1 MSDVTFAPPPPSA
14 TPPPPRPAGTSFD
27 FAKPFTYVFDDPRW
41 MQKILIGGLF
51 YLAAMV
57 IVGLFFIMGYMAQ
70 TLRNVIRGDATPLP
84 EWENLGEFF
93 NEGLRLVGVVLCW
106 VLPLMIVAMLFI
118 VPMALFGATGN
129 EDLTAFGGI
138 FSGCLACLMI
148 PLSLAVTFFL
158 PGSLLFAIVEQRFG
172 AAFEI
177 GRLWRFI
184 KANIGNYLLA
194 IVVYLIARMIGGFGV
209 ILLCVGVIFTAFWAF
224 LITGHAFA
232 QVYRLA
238 SNPTGR

>member
-1 MSDVTFAPPPPSA
+1 
-14 TPPPPRPAGTSFD
+14 
-27 FAKPFTYVFDDPRW
+27 

-57 IVGLFFIMGYMAQ
+57 IVGWFFIMGYVAQ
-70 TLRNVIRGDATPLP
+70 TVRNIIRGDAQPLP

-106 VLPLMIVAMLFI
+106 ILPLLLLVMLFV
-118 VPMALFGATGN
+118 VPTILLGATGD
-129 EDLTAFGGI
+129 EDLAALGGG
-138 FSGCLACLMI
+138 FSSCLACLMV

-158 PGSLLFAIVEQRFG
+158 PGSLLFAVVEKRFG
-172 AAFEI
+172 AAFEL
-177 GRLWRFI
+177 GRLWQFI
-184 KANIGNYLLA
+184 KGNIGNYLLA
-194 IVVYLIARMIGGFGV
+194 VVVYIVARMVGGFGV

-224 LITGHAFA
+224 LITGHALA

-238 SNPTGR
+238 TKQT